1 MCFFFII
8 TAYSLLKYDTKP
20 GSHKLKTGK
29 HPIFI
34 EVQQKD
40 SIKNPKATLERK
52 IFENSEVQFS
62 TQAKRFHKY
71 KR

>member
-1 MCFFFII
+1 MGFFFII
-8 TAYSLLKYDTKP
+8 VAYSLLKYDTKP

-40 SIKNPKATLERK
+40 SVKKSKGNTGK
-52 IFENSEVQFS
+52 ENI
-62 TQAKRFHKY
+62 
-71 KR
+71 